1 MPMEGA
7 TSVNGL
13 RVMVGVLEPAARHRK
28 VTISARVQVL
38 YGEKVVAEVPLVMLL
53 FTAHFTES

>member
-1 MPMEGA
+1 MEDL

-13 RVMVGVLEPAARHRK
+13 RELVGVGEPAARHRK

-38 YGEKVVAEVPLVMLL
+38 YGEKVVAEVPLVI
-53 FTAHFTES
+53 FWPTAHFTES